1 MKRIILVT
9 GGQRSGKSTYAE
21 EIVLEMAAKSAG
33 EGPDSG
39 MVRGG
44 SESGGMVQV
53 GSESGGMVRGG
64 SEPGG
69 MVPGGSMHADGR
81 AVYMATSRIWDEEF
95 AHRVKLHQQRRGSQW
110 INLEEPKY
118 LSRYDVAGRVV
129 LIDCVTLWST
139 NFFFDLST
147 EPDVSEVAPDADGTE
162 KVTMTASQAA
172 ESANLVERTLQQ
184 IKVEFDR
191 FTSQDATFVFVTN
204 EIGLCGVPE
213 NKVQRQFTDLLGWLN
228 QYIASKADEVVF
240 MVSGIP
246 MKIK

>member
-1 MKRIILVT
+1 MKKIILVT

-21 EIVLEMAAKSAG
+21 KMALELAAG
-33 EGPDSG
+33 E
-39 MVRGG
+39 
-44 SESGGMVQV
+44 Q
-53 GSESGGMVRGG
+53 
-64 SEPGG
+64 
-69 MVPGGSMHADGR
+69 

-95 AHRVKLHQQRRGSQW
+95 AHRVQLHKDRRGPQW
-110 INLEEPKY
+110 INLEEDKY
-118 LSRYDVAGRVV
+118 LGRHNVAGRVV

-147 EPDVSEVAPDADGTE
+147 EDSLPDNAGGA
-162 KVTMTASQAA
+162 VTTMSAQQAQD
-172 ESANLVERTLQQ
+172 SATLVERTLQQ
-184 IKVEFDR
+184 IKAEFEK
-191 FTSQDATFVFVTN
+191 FTAQDATFIFVTN
-204 EIGLCGVPE
+204 EIGLSGVSE